1 MEAMFIAHKSWKRKS
16 LSYYVIDHSERLKSQ
31 YIVNNMI
38 ELSTDLVDYLDLS

>member
-1 MEAMFIAHKSWKRKS
+1 MKDKS
-16 LSYYVIDHSERLKSQ
+16 LSYCVIDHSERLKSQ